1 LHIDKR
7 GLAFIIYAI
16 WCSLRQANKFLQQP
30 PHVAS
35 RSAAKDTRCKRKI
48 QNAARGKPSRP
59 EMEFFAKGGGWAKM
73 ELQRGLGQSI
83 DEVLR
88 PPKAMRRIIEN
99 SIAVNA
105 CAGA

>member
-59 EMEFFAKGGGWAKM
+59 EMEYFCKGGW
-73 ELQRGLGQSI
+73 LGK
-83 DEVLR
+83 D
-88 PPKAMRRIIEN
+88 
-99 SIAVNA
+99 
-105 CAGA
+105 GATKGVWGSP